1 MSMITNFAKINYG
14 TNTIY
19 TKIIQ
24 YSFILHF
31 DFYVTCLLV
40 LPSSAKCFSKWNII
54 SIWSLNVMKLQWLFG
69 NEQIFFNSTFSELIL
84 WCNINRKH
92 TYRGISL
99 FSLFNIK
106 YKILQKVCSLHHSVT
121 MVGNVT
127 IGIVDMSVSKVEIL
141 DVGPSQGLAISIGLI
156 LIVLVGLVIKGLFVY
171 YIWYEAPKERPIN
184 TMILFDQ
191 VHNKYSLIFC
201 ICVYLHLI
209 DTL

>member
-1 MSMITNFAKINYG
+1 M
-14 TNTIY
+14 
-19 TKIIQ
+19 
-24 YSFILHF
+24 L
-31 DFYVTCLLV
+31 
-40 LPSSAKCFSKWNII
+40 
-54 SIWSLNVMKLQWLFG
+54 
-69 NEQIFFNSTFSELIL
+69 
-84 WCNINRKH
+84 
-92 TYRGISL
+92 
-99 FSLFNIK
+99 
-106 YKILQKVCSLHHSVT
+106 
-121 MVGNVT
+121 GNVT

-141 DVGPSQGLAISIGLI
+141 DVGPLQGLAISIGLM